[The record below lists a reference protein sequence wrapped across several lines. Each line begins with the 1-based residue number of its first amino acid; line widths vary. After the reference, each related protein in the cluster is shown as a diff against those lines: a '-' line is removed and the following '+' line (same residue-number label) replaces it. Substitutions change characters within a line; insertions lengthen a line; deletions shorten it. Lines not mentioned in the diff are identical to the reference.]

1 VIHYKSTM
9 KKMKVNKNMMMRK
22 KNKSKTMMKSNQ
34 VILRDQGRNQSIL
47 IIIVQLELIIW
58 NLIVMYA
65 EKLYSVHLILRMK
78 VKGSFLNKLKS

>member
-1 VIHYKSTM
+1 M
-9 KKMKVNKNMMMRK
+9 KKMRVNKNMMMRK
-22 KNKSKTMMKSNQ
+22 KNKSKTMTKSSL
-34 VILRDQGRNQSIL
+34 VILKDRGRNQSIL